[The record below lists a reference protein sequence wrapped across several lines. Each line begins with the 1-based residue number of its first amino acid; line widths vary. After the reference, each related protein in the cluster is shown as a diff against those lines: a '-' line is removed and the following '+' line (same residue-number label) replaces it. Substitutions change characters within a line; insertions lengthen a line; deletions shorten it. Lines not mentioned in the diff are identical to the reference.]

1 MVTIALD
8 SLEVTSFYTESA
20 SATAVEETCPDSN
33 DPDLC
38 ICTADISTCPRT
50 TDAYVCC
57 CSAAA
62 SGCHLTWIHG
72 GCDTSVGCITG

>member
-1 MVTIALD
+1 MIRVSLET
-8 SLEVTSFYTESA
+8 LEVTSFFTETESA
-20 SATAVEETCPDSN
+20 ASGETCPDSN

-50 TDAYVCC
+50 TDPFFCC
-57 CSAAA
+57 CSAEA
-62 SGCHLTWIHG
+62 SGCYATTIHS

>member
-1 MVTIALD
+1 MIRVSLET
-8 SLEVTSFYTESA
+8 LEVTSFFTEAESA
-20 SATAVEETCPDSN
+20 AEGGETCPDSN

-50 TDAYVCC
+50 TDPFFCC
-57 CSAAA
+57 CSAEA
-62 SGCHLTWIHG
+62 SGCYATTIHS

>member
-1 MVTIALD
+1 MITIALED
-8 SLEVTSFYTESA
+8 LEVTSFYTEPA
-20 SATAVEETCPDSN
+20 SATAVEETPDSN

-57 CSAAA
+57 CSAAD

>member
-1 MVTIALD
+1 MITIALD
-8 SLEVTSFYTESA
+8 SLEVTSFYTEPA
-20 SATAVEETCPDSN
+20 SAVAGEETSPDSN

-57 CSAAA
+57 CSAEA
-62 SGCHLTWIHG
+62 SGCYATWIHG

>member
-1 MVTIALD
+1 MVRISLE
-8 SLEVTSFYTESA
+8 SLEVTSFFTET
-20 SATAVEETCPDSN
+20 ATAEGGETSPDSN

-50 TDAYVCC
+50 TDPFFCC
-57 CSAAA
+57 CSAEA
-62 SGCHLTWIHG
+62 SGCHATWIHA